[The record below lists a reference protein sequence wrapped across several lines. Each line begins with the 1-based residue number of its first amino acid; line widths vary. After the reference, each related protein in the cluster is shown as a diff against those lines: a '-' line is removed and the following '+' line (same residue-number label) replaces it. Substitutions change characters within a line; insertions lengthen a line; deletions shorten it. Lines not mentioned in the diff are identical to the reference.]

1 LESAAIVDR
10 KLGVTGVSVLFAI
23 AMLAACGGGGDTGGD
38 TTAAAPPPDNVAGF
52 AYVVNNGSDNVS
64 AYAIDTETG
73 ALTEVA
79 GSPFAAG
86 VGPTAIAVDPSG
98 RFAYVTNGGSFD
110 FTDTISAFTIDATTG
125 ALTSAGPAQASRSG
139 PRSVAVDPSGKFVY
153 TANGGSS
160 RTTTSNDVSAYTLN
174 AMTGALSAVAGSPF
188 AAGSNPSSVTVDPT
202 GRFAYV
208 SNQASRDVRAYAI
221 DTATGALASI
231 GVGGIT
237 AGVAHEVTVDPSGRF
252 VYAAN
257 GESDSVSAYA
267 IDTATGA
274 LSHVT
279 GSPFPAVGVPLS
291 VTVHPSG
298 KFAYVTS
305 FAANSVSVYTI
316 DAATG
321 ALASSGAA
329 AATGTQPGSV
339 TVDRSG
345 RFAYVTNGASSN
357 VSAYAINA
365 TTGALTAVGAAVA
378 AGTRPTSITTTR
390 RIQ

>member
-1 LESAAIVDR
+1 VNDKPWL
-10 KLGVTGVSVLFAI
+10 TGASVLFVLAT
-23 AMLAACGGGGDTGGD
+23 LAACGGGGDTGGE

-64 AYAIDTETG
+64 AYAIDTATG

-139 PRSVAVDPSGKFVY
+139 PRSVAVDPSGRFVY
-153 TANGGSS
+153 TANGGS

-174 AMTGALSAVAGSPF
+174 ATTGALSAVAGSPF
-188 AAGSNPSSVTVDPT
+188 AAGTNPSSVTVDPT

-208 SNQASRDVRAYAI
+208 SNQASQDIRAYTI
-221 DTATGALASI
+221 DTATGTLASI
-231 GVGGIT
+231 GIGGIA
-237 AGVAHEVTVDPSGRF
+237 AGVAYEVTVDPSGRF

-257 GESDSVSAYA
+257 GNSDNVSAYA

-274 LSHVT
+274 LSEVT
-279 GSPFPAVGVPLS
+279 GSPFPAAGFAGS

-298 KFAYVTS
+298 KFAYVTN

-329 AATGTQPGSV
+329 AATGTQPGSI

-345 RFAYVTNGASSN
+345 QFAYVTNGASSN

-365 TTGALTAVGAAVA
+365 TTGALTGVGAAVA